1 MCTRGHCGCAC
12 SAHHSRA
19 AHSSHVQIRQC
30 RCVCSP
36 MYRCVLISPKQQNS
50 NPTMLR
56 RGRVCCSSVLIMTR
70 AAVHRPLVTTMIWQ
84 SPAPTSCFLGKKF
97 VFVLSCLAFV
107 TSCTYVKHYNTT
119 LRIFLNVSSPVVK
132 RAQRSL
138 MVSNDPSPLSMKK
151 NAPR

>member
-36 MYRCVLISPKQQNS
+36 MCRRVLISPKQQNS

-70 AAVHRPLVTTMIWQ
+70 EAAHRPLITMMIWP
-84 SPAPTSCFLGKKF
+84 SPVPTSYCLGKKF
-97 VFVLSCLAFV
+97 VFVLSCLA
-107 TSCTYVKHYNTT
+107 YVCETYNTT
-119 LRIFLNVSSPVVK
+119 LRIFLNVSSPVAK

-138 MVSNDPSPLSMKK
+138 TVSSDPSQSSMKK